1 LDVPVAHIE
10 GSVMEQQL
18 RDALAALIRAM
29 DQSVTVGCTDHLDCW
44 DDAGEIWHR
53 PLADAKELIGE
64 RG

>member
-1 LDVPVAHIE
+1 
-10 GSVMEQQL
+10 MEQQL